1 MKKYK
6 IASDYYEFYFEANLD
21 IKIYICEYNKSNATN
36 WIPTWAYLRN
46 YQKNEDGVS
55 NSIILFCI

>member
-36 WIPTWAYLRN
+36 
-46 YQKNEDGVS
+46 
-55 NSIILFCI
+55 